1 MKTLKKGIVLLAM
14 AVLCAGMA
22 VAQNSIAAQ
31 ADQQFKNK
39 QYTLALESYQK
50 AYDRVSGNRAEKNR
64 LYFQIGEC
72 YRLMYNYPKA
82 EHTYRRLIQAG
93 YYTVEPKL
101 YFYMAE
107 MCRFNGK
114 FDDADSYYDKYL
126 ELVPGDK
133 LGTSRK
139 KSLIEVTRWAADRSR
154 HVITKL
160 ATVAVM

>member
-64 LYFQIGEC
+64 LYFQNRKYYHLLYKYYIAD
-72 YRLMYNYPKA
+72 N
-82 EHTYRRLIQAG
+82 TYH
-93 YYTVEPKL
+93 
-101 YFYMAE
+101 
-107 MCRFNGK
+107 
-114 FDDADSYYDKYL
+114 YL
-126 ELVPGDK
+126 LKDG
-133 LGTSRK
+133 
-139 KSLIEVTRWAADRSR
+139 
-154 HVITKL
+154 
-160 ATVAVM
+160 